1 LGWCVVASKYY
12 AATCCCSAVRRG
24 SPGKLRRAVLGLPA
38 MFNLEWFAPSLLFK
52 LTIAV
57 LGMAITASAADLPT
71 KKYLDLKSIKA
82 LVSAAEA
89 EAQRQHVSVT
99 LCIVDESGN
108 LLFLQKGDT
117 ASLNTI
123 TWAQRKARHAAFYNA
138 PSKNAEDT
146 VKQGHVEALA
156 YPEFFPNQGGLP
168 IVVDGQLVGGMSA
181 SGAKSE
187 IDEAIVKAALDAFA
201 KK

>member
-1 LGWCVVASKYY
+1 MLASLAMTHPSFLKVLAVVL
-12 AATCCCSAVRRG
+12 T
-24 SPGKLRRAVLGLPA
+24 LTPA
-38 MFNLEWFAPSLLFK
+38 LF
-52 LTIAV
+52 
-57 LGMAITASAADLPT
+57 AADLPSR
-71 KKYLDLKSIKA
+71 KYLDLKTIKS
-82 LVSAAEA
+82 LVAAAEA

-99 LCIVDESGN
+99 LCIVDETGN

-117 ASLNTI
+117 APVSTV

-138 PSKNAEDT
+138 PSKDAEDA
-146 VKQGHVEALA
+146 VKKGHVEALA

-187 IDEAIVKAALDAFA
+187 IDEAVVRAALDTLS

>member
-1 LGWCVVASKYY
+1 MLAS
-12 AATCCCSAVRRG
+12 
-24 SPGKLRRAVLGLPA
+24 LP
-38 MFNLEWFAPSLLFK
+38 MSHSSLLK
-52 LTIAV
+52 LLAIFLTLAPV
-57 LGMAITASAADLPT
+57 LFAADLPS
-71 KKYLDLKSIKA
+71 KKYLDLKTIKS
-82 LVSAAEA
+82 LVAAAEA

-117 ASLNTI
+117 APLNTI
-123 TWAQRKARHAAFYNA
+123 TWAQKKARHAAFYNA
-138 PSKNAEDT
+138 PSKDAEDA
-146 VKQGHVEALA
+146 VKKGHVEALA

-187 IDEAIVKAALDAFA
+187 IDEAIVRTALDTLS
-201 KK
+201 KQ

>member
-1 LGWCVVASKYY
+1 
-12 AATCCCSAVRRG
+12 
-24 SPGKLRRAVLGLPA
+24 
-38 MFNLEWFAPSLLFK
+38 MFNSDWFQPSLFK
-52 LTIAV
+52 LTIAA
-57 LGMAITASAADLPT
+57 LCMAVSASAADLPS

-82 LVSAAEA
+82 LVAAAEA
-89 EAQRQHVSVT
+89 EADRQHVSVT
-99 LCIVDESGN
+99 ICIVDESGN

-138 PSKNAEDT
+138 PSKTAEDT

-187 IDEAIVKAALDAFA
+187 IDEAIVRAALSALS

>member
-1 LGWCVVASKYY
+1 MRMSALSLKTLCERRVADVS
-12 AATCCCSAVRRG
+12 G
-24 SPGKLRRAVLGLPA
+24 ELLRAVLGFSA
-38 MFNLEWFAPSLLFK
+38 MFNLQWFEPSLLK

-57 LGMAITASAADLPT
+57 VGIAVTASAADLPT

-82 LVSAAEA
+82 LVAAAEA

-108 LLFLQKGDT
+108 LLFLEKGDT

-187 IDEAIVKAALDAFA
+187 IDEAVVRAALDAFT

>member
-1 LGWCVVASKYY
+1 
-12 AATCCCSAVRRG
+12 
-24 SPGKLRRAVLGLPA
+24 
-38 MFNLEWFAPSLLFK
+38 MFNQEWFEPSLLFR

-57 LGMAITASAADLPT
+57 LGMAVTVPAADLPS

-82 LVSAAEA
+82 LVAAAEA

-168 IVVDGQLVGGMSA
+168 IVVDGQLLGGMSA

-187 IDEAIVKAALDAFA
+187 IDEAVVKAALDAFT